1 MDVKRVQTL
10 KITEKTHHLLGVE
23 ELPVGPTTDLV
34 HHRGL
39 KVQED
44 GSGDMLPRPSL
55 AEEGRETVVS
65 TGSTLVTE
73 KIVER

>member
-1 MDVKRVQTL
+1 M
-10 KITEKTHHLLGVE
+10 E
-23 ELPVGPTTDLV
+23 ELPVGATTDLV

-39 KVQED
+39 EVQED

-73 KIVER
+73 KMVER